1 MALVQCHE
9 CKAQISSDAKKCPQC
24 GAKQKRSVGW
34 IAKGFGAILV
44 IAMVKCSYDQSVR
57 PPPPP
62 KSPEQVKAEA
72 EAEKVFQADVIRIK
86 VLKASLKNPASFELV
101 SAVRLANG
109 TLCVEYRGTNSF
121 NAITTESV
129 AIVGPTERGAW
140 NKHCAGK
147 SGSDVSH
154 IRHAL

>member
-1 MALVQCHE
+1 MALVQCPE

-24 GAKQKRSVGW
+24 GAKQKRPVGW

-44 IAMVKCSYDQSVR
+44 IAMVKCSYDQSVK
-57 PPPPP
+57 PPPPQ
-62 KSPEQVKAEA
+62 KSPEQIKAEE
-72 EAEKVFQADVIRIK
+72 EADRIFQADIVRIK

-101 SAVRLANG
+101 SAVRLSNG

-121 NAITTESV
+121 SAITTETA
-129 AIVGPTERGAW
+129 AILGATERGPW

-147 SGSDVSH
+147 TGTDVSH